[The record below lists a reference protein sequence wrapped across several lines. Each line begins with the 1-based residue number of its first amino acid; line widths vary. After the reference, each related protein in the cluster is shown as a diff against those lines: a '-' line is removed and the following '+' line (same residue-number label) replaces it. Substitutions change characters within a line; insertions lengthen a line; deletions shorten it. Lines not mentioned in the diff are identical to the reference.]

1 MRLLP
6 LLLVLAALVPL
17 GPAAAAGDPP
27 SLLLWVAD
35 GPPLGV
41 VLRTIGQRY
50 PGRALTARVIERDGR
65 SVYRIKWL
73 GDDGTVRDITAD
85 ARTGEILHVH

>member
-6 LLLVLAALVPL
+6 LLVVLAALVPV
-17 GPAAAAGDPP
+17 GPAAVAGDQP
-27 SLLLWVAD
+27 SLLLWVAE
-35 GPPLGV
+35 GPPLGA

-50 PGRALTARVIERDGR
+50 PGRALAANVTERNGR

-73 GDDGTVRDITAD
+73 GDDGKVRDITAD